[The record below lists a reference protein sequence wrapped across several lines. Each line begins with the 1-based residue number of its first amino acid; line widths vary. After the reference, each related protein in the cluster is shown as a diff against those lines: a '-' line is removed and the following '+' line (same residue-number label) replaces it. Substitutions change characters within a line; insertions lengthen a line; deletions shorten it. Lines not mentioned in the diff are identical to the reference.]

1 MRAGGP
7 IGAGDASRLCSRP
20 PARLHGAVRRGC
32 AGVPVSKPRR
42 GLFERPLA
50 QALIAALLVFGL
62 LAAFLL
68 FSHRSAEAIT
78 TTASRN
84 EVRVLATQIEGAL
97 RRIEMSIGFV
107 RDKYIRVGLHEN
119 AGTPAW
125 QASLRQLELELMHL
139 RRGFPEAVAIL
150 VTDAQGKVQAST
162 LDESPKWDIGDREYF
177 RRAREDGSTALA
189 FSEPMLNK
197 AGTRRVVVAY
207 EAIRSPAGDFVGVVA
222 VALDLQRLQD
232 LLLDVDVGRQGMVS
246 IRRSDDSRL
255 VLRWP
260 EHTASQV
267 ADFTSTE
274 PFQAIRRGETS
285 GSARYVGIVD
295 EVERSF
301 AFQALRDYPFYVVI
315 GRAVSEQFAPW
326 RQTATVATL
335 IAVATLGLVLAMQA
349 ALHRSRR
356 QLARSQRSFDA
367 LIDSRQEASC
377 AWRPDTTLLTCNER
391 YAELLGAEAASLPGS
406 RWIDNVPETRRA
418 EVNATIARMLQG
430 AGTLTTDRRLRQADG
445 RTRWLRWLDL
455 PVFDEDG
462 RCVEVRSIGQDIT
475 AHKEAELRLR
485 QLALAVAVE
494 QSPNAIVI
502 TDTAGRIEYVNEAFV
517 RSTGYTAD
525 EAIGRNPRILNAG
538 RTPAATYDD
547 LWATLERGEVWRGEF
562 INTRKDGGTY
572 TELAT
577 IAPIKQ
583 ADGGVSHYVAIKE
596 DITERREAEARIRQL
611 AYYDTLTGLPNRSL
625 MWDHLRHA
633 IAASERSGSGGML
646 LLLDLDHFKLLNDTQ
661 GHQAGDALLRE
672 VARRLRA
679 ALREEDTVA
688 RLGDDDF
695 AIVVENLGEDRDE
708 AIAHA
713 EKIAEHLHRC
723 VTAPCELG
731 LASGAYHVGA
741 SLGLT
746 LFRGRAAT
754 ADAVLKQAEVAVARA
769 KDDGRNLIR
778 FFSAAM
784 QAVVAARAE
793 LELKLRA
800 ALAGNGFRLYYQPQ
814 LDRNGRVIGAEALIR
829 CFDADGTM
837 ISPAAFIPLAEETG
851 LIVPIGEWVLE
862 TGCAQ
867 LRAWQAEPATAGLT
881 LSINV
886 SARQFHQ
893 PDFVGKVAAAV
904 ERSRIRPGG
913 LKIELTESVVLG
925 DIETTVL
932 RMRQIKALGVRF
944 ALDDFGTGYSSL
956 SYLKRLPFDQ
966 LKIDQAFVRD
976 MEKDTSSEAIVRAI
990 LALSRSL
997 ELEVVAEG
1005 VETAAQHE
1013 LLLTRGCELFQ
1024 GYLFG
1029 RPVPIEDWKAG

>member
-1 MRAGGP
+1 M
-7 IGAGDASRLCSRP
+7 
-20 PARLHGAVRRGC
+20 
-32 AGVPVSKPRR
+32 SKPRR

-119 AGTPAW
+119 AGAPAW
-125 QASLRQLELELMHL
+125 QTSLRQLELELVHL

-162 LDESPKWDIGDREYF
+162 LDEPPKWDIGDREYF
-177 RRAREDGSTALA
+177 RRAREDGSAALA

-207 EAIRSPAGDFVGVVA
+207 EAIRSPAGAFVGVVT

-267 ADFTSTE
+267 ADFTSTG

-285 GSARYVGIVD
+285 GSARYVGVVD
-295 EVERSF
+295 EVEVERSF

-367 LIDSRQEASC
+367 LIDSRQEATC

-391 YAELLGAEAASLPGS
+391 YAELLGAEAASLPGT
-406 RWIDNVPETRRA
+406 RWIDSVPEAKRA

-485 QLALAVAVE
+485 QLALAVE
-494 QSPNAIVI
+494 QSPNTIVI

-517 RSTGYTAD
+517 RTTGYTAD

-538 RTPAATYDD
+538 KTPAATYAD
-547 LWATLERGEVWRGEF
+547 LWATLSRGEVWRGEF
-562 INTRKDGGTY
+562 VNTRKDGGTY

-596 DITERREAEARIRQL
+596 DITARREAEARIRQL

-625 MWDHLRHA
+625 MWDRLRHA

-713 EKIAEHLHRC
+713 EKIAEHLHRA

-731 LASGAYHVGA
+731 LPSGLYHVGA

-746 LFRGRAAT
+746 LFRGRTET
-754 ADAVLKQAEVAVARA
+754 ADGLLKQAEVAVARA

-829 CFDADGTM
+829 CFDADGAM

>member
-1 MRAGGP
+1 MSAPRGG
-7 IGAGDASRLCSRP
+7 
-20 PARLHGAVRRGC
+20 V
-32 AGVPVSKPRR
+32 
-42 GLFERPLA
+42 FERPLV
-50 QALIAALLVFGL
+50 QAAVAVLLVFGL

-68 FSHRSAEAIT
+68 FSHRSAETIT

-97 RRIEMSIGFV
+97 RRIEMSIGFM
-107 RDKYIRVGLHEN
+107 RDKYIRIGLHEN

-125 QASLRQLELELMHL
+125 EASLVQLQLELQHL
-139 RRGFPEAVAIL
+139 ARGFPEAVAIL
-150 VTDAQGKVQAST
+150 VTDAQGKILAST
-162 LDESPKWDIGDREYF
+162 LDTPPQWDIGDREYF
-177 RRAREDGSTALA
+177 RHAREHRQDALA
-189 FSEPMLNK
+189 FSEPVIYK
-197 AGTRRVVVAY
+197 AGPRKVVVAY

-232 LLLDVDVGRQGMVS
+232 LLLGVDAGRQGMVS
-246 IRRSDDSRL
+246 IRRSDDGRL
-255 VLRWP
+255 VLRLP
-260 EHTASQV
+260 DHGASRV
-267 ADFTSTE
+267 ADITSTE
-274 PFQAIRRGETS
+274 PFLAIRRGETS
-285 GSARYVGIVD
+285 GSARYVGIAD

-315 GRAVSEQFAPW
+315 GRAISEQFAPW
-326 RQTATVATL
+326 RQTATVATI
-335 IAVATLGLVLAMQA
+335 IALATLGLLLALQA

-356 QLARSQRSFDA
+356 QLARSKRSFDA
-367 LIDSRQEASC
+367 LIDSRREATC

-391 YAELLGAEAASLPGS
+391 YAELLGTEAASLPGT
-406 RWIDNVPETRRA
+406 RWIDNVPEAKRA
-418 EVNATIARMLQG
+418 EVHATIARMLQG

-455 PVFDEDG
+455 PVLDEEG
-462 RCVEVRSIGQDIT
+462 RCVEVHSIGQDIT
-475 AHKEAELRLR
+475 AQKEVELRLR
-485 QLALAVAVE
+485 QLALAVE
-494 QSPNAIVI
+494 QSPNTIVI
-502 TDTAGRIEYVNEAFV
+502 TDTDGRIEYVNEAFV
-517 RSTGYTAD
+517 RTTGYTAA
-525 EAIGRNPRILNAG
+525 EAIGQNPRLLNAG
-538 RTPAATYDD
+538 KTPAATYAD
-547 LWATLERGEVWRGEF
+547 LWATLGRGEVWRGEF

-583 ADGGVSHYVAIKE
+583 ADGSVSHYVAIKE
-596 DITERREAEARIRQL
+596 DITGRREAEARIRQL

-625 MWDHLRHA
+625 MWDRLRHA
-633 IAASERSGSGGML
+633 IAASARSGASGML
-646 LLLDLDHFKLLNDTQ
+646 MLLDIDHFKLLNDTQ
-661 GHQAGDALLRE
+661 GHEVGDALLRE
-672 VARRLRA
+672 VAERLRG

-688 RLGDDDF
+688 RVGDDDF
-695 AIVVENLGEDRDE
+695 AIVIENLGADRDE
-708 AIAHA
+708 AIGRA

-731 LASGAYHVGA
+731 LASGPYHVGA

-746 LFRGRAAT
+746 LFRGRNAA

-778 FFSAAM
+778 FFSEAM
-784 QAVVAARAE
+784 QAVVAARAD

-829 CFDADGTM
+829 CFDAEGEM

-862 TGCAQ
+862 TACAQ
-867 LRAWQAEPATAGLT
+867 LRAWQRTPSTAGLS

-893 PDFVGKVAAAV
+893 PDFVGKVAAAI
-904 ERSRIRPGG
+904 ERHRIRPGG
-913 LKIELTESVVLG
+913 LEIELTESVVIG

-966 LKIDQAFVRD
+966 LKIDQMFVRD

-997 ELEVVAEG
+997 DLKVVAEG

>member
-1 MRAGGP
+1 MP
-7 IGAGDASRLCSRP
+7 VTVVDRL
-20 PARLHGAVRRGC
+20 
-32 AGVPVSKPRR
+32 
-42 GLFERPLA
+42 
-50 QALIAALLVFGL
+50 
-62 LAAFLL
+62 
-68 FSHRSAEAIT
+68 EAI
-78 TTASRN
+78 
-84 EVRVLATQIEGAL
+84 
-97 RRIEMSIGFV
+97 
-107 RDKYIRVGLHEN
+107 
-119 AGTPAW
+119 
-125 QASLRQLELELMHL
+125 
-139 RRGFPEAVAIL
+139 
-150 VTDAQGKVQAST
+150 
-162 LDESPKWDIGDREYF
+162 
-177 RRAREDGSTALA
+177 
-189 FSEPMLNK
+189 
-197 AGTRRVVVAY
+197 
-207 EAIRSPAGDFVGVVA
+207 
-222 VALDLQRLQD
+222 
-232 LLLDVDVGRQGMVS
+232 
-246 IRRSDDSRL
+246 
-255 VLRWP
+255 
-260 EHTASQV
+260 
-267 ADFTSTE
+267 
-274 PFQAIRRGETS
+274 
-285 GSARYVGIVD
+285 
-295 EVERSF
+295 
-301 AFQALRDYPFYVVI
+301 
-315 GRAVSEQFAPW
+315 
-326 RQTATVATL
+326 
-335 IAVATLGLVLAMQA
+335 
-349 ALHRSRR
+349 
-356 QLARSQRSFDA
+356 
-367 LIDSRQEASC
+367 
-377 AWRPDTTLLTCNER
+377 
-391 YAELLGAEAASLPGS
+391 
-406 RWIDNVPETRRA
+406 
-418 EVNATIARMLQG
+418 
-430 AGTLTTDRRLRQADG
+430 
-445 RTRWLRWLDL
+445 
-455 PVFDEDG
+455 
-462 RCVEVRSIGQDIT
+462 
-475 AHKEAELRLR
+475 
-485 QLALAVAVE
+485 
-494 QSPNAIVI
+494 
-502 TDTAGRIEYVNEAFV
+502 
-517 RSTGYTAD
+517 
-525 EAIGRNPRILNAG
+525 
-538 RTPAATYDD
+538 
-547 LWATLERGEVWRGEF
+547 
-562 INTRKDGGTY
+562 
-572 TELAT
+572 
-577 IAPIKQ
+577 
-583 ADGGVSHYVAIKE
+583 
-596 DITERREAEARIRQL
+596 
-611 AYYDTLTGLPNRSL
+611 
-625 MWDHLRHA
+625 
-633 IAASERSGSGGML
+633 
-646 LLLDLDHFKLLNDTQ
+646 
-661 GHQAGDALLRE
+661 E
-672 VARRLRA
+672 VAQRLRA

-688 RLGDDDF
+688 RVGDDDF

-746 LFRGRAAT
+746 LFRGRATA
-754 ADAVLKQAEVAVARA
+754 ADAVLNQAEVAVARA

-778 FFSAAM
+778 FFSEEM

-814 LDRNGRVIGAEALIR
+814 LDRSGRVIGAEALIR
-829 CFDADGTM
+829 CFDADGAM

-913 LKIELTESVVLG
+913 LKIELTESVVIG

>member
-1 MRAGGP
+1 M
-7 IGAGDASRLCSRP
+7 
-20 PARLHGAVRRGC
+20 
-32 AGVPVSKPRR
+32 SKPRR
-42 GLFERPLA
+42 GVFERPLA

-68 FSHRSAEAIT
+68 FSHRSADAIT
-78 TTASRN
+78 STAARN

-97 RRIEMSIGFV
+97 RRIEMSIGFLH
-107 RDKYIRVGLHEN
+107 DKYVRVGLHEN
-119 AGTPAW
+119 TGTPAW
-125 QASLRQLELELMHL
+125 QESLRRLQQDMLYLA
-139 RRGFPEAVAIL
+139 RDFPEVVAI
-150 VTDAQGKVQAST
+150 VVADARGRIQAST
-162 LDESPKWDIGDREYF
+162 LDGPPQWEIQDREYF
-177 RRAREDGSTALA
+177 RDALESGSAALA
-189 FSEPMLNK
+189 FSAPLVSK
-197 AGTRRVVVAY
+197 GKSRKVVVAHQ
-207 EAIRSPAGDFVGVVA
+207 AIRDPAGEFVGVVA

-232 LLLDVDVGRQGMVS
+232 LLLDVDVGRLGMVS
-246 IRRSDDSRL
+246 IRRSDEGSL

-260 EHTASQV
+260 EHNASQV
-267 ADFTSTE
+267 ADFTSTR
-274 PFQAIRRGETS
+274 PFQAIRRGELS

-301 AFQALRDYPFYVVI
+301 AFQALHGYPFYVVI
-315 GRAVSEQFAPW
+315 GRATSEQFAPW
-326 RQTATVATL
+326 RQTALVASIIALTTL
-335 IAVATLGLVLAMQA
+335 ALLLAMQFR
-349 ALHRSRR
+349 LHRSRR
-356 QLARSQRSFDA
+356 QLARTKRDFDA
-367 LIDSRQEASC
+367 LIDSREEAIC
-377 AWRPDTTLLTCNER
+377 AWLPDTTLLSCNER
-391 YAELLGAEAASLPGS
+391 YAELRGAEATSLPGT
-406 RWIDNVPETRRA
+406 RWIDSVPEQKR
-418 EVNATIARMLQG
+418 EATLGAIGQMLQG
-430 AGTLTTDRRLRQADG
+430 AGTLTTDRRVRQADG
-445 RTRWLRWLDL
+445 SSRWLRWLDL

-462 RCVEVRSIGQDIT
+462 RCVEIRSIGQDIT

-485 QLALAVAVE
+485 QLALAVE

-502 TDTAGRIEYVNEAFV
+502 TDTAGHIEYVNEAFE
-517 RSTGYTAD
+517 RTTGYTAA
-525 EAIGRNPRILNAG
+525 EAIGHNPRILNAG
-538 RTPAATYDD
+538 KTPAATYAD
-547 LWATLERGEVWRGEF
+547 LWATLSRGEVWRGEF
-562 INTRKDGGTY
+562 VNTRKDGGTY

-611 AYYDTLTGLPNRSL
+611 AFYDTLTGLPNRSL
-625 MWDHLRHA
+625 MWDRLRHA
-633 IAASERSGSGGML
+633 IAASARSGSNAML

-661 GHQAGDALLRE
+661 GHHAGDALLRE

-713 EKIAEHLHRC
+713 EKIAEHLHRA

-814 LDRNGRVIGAEALIR
+814 LDRDGRVIGAEALIR
-829 CFDADGTM
+829 CFDADGAM

-862 TGCAQ
+862 TACAQ
-867 LRAWQAEPATAGLT
+867 LRAWQREPATAALT

-893 PDFVGKVAAAV
+893 PDFVGKVAAAI
-904 ERSRIRPGG
+904 ERSRIHPGG
-913 LKIELTESVVLG
+913 LKIELTESVVIG

-966 LKIDQAFVRD
+966 LKIDQVFVRD

-990 LALSRSL
+990 LAISRSL

>member
-1 MRAGGP
+1 MKRA
-7 IGAGDASRLCSRP
+7 AFSLLQRQVA
-20 PARLHGAVRRGC
+20 A
-32 AGVPVSKPRR
+32 
-42 GLFERPLA
+42 PLA
-50 QALIAALLVFGL
+50 QAAVAALLVFSL
-62 LAAFLL
+62 LGAFLL
-68 FSHRSAEAIT
+68 FSYNSAEAIT

-84 EVRVLATQIEGAL
+84 EARVLATQIEGAL
-97 RRIEMSIGFV
+97 RRIEMSVGFV

-125 QASLRQLELELMHL
+125 EASLQQLELELTHL
-139 RRGFPEAVAIL
+139 ARGFPEAVAIL
-150 VTDAQGKVQAST
+150 VADAEGRIQAST
-162 LDESPKWDIGDREYF
+162 LDEAPPWDIGDRDYF
-177 RRAREDGSTALA
+177 RRARENGSGALE
-189 FSEPMLNK
+189 FSDPLLYK
-197 AGTRRVVVAY
+197 GGPRKVVVAY

-232 LLLDVDVGRQGMVS
+232 LLLGVDVGRQGMVS
-246 IRRSDDSRL
+246 IRRSDDGRL

-260 EHTASQV
+260 EHVASQV

-274 PFQAIRRGETS
+274 PFLAIRRGEQSGTS
-285 GSARYVGIVD
+285 RYVGIVD
-295 EVERSF
+295 AVERSF
-301 AFQALRDYPFYVVI
+301 AFQTLRNYPFYVVI
-315 GRAVSEQFAPW
+315 GRAMSEQFAPW

-335 IAVATLGLVLAMQA
+335 IALATLALLLAMQA
-349 ALHRSRR
+349 GLHRSRR
-356 QLARSQRSFDA
+356 QLARTMRDFDA
-367 LIDSRQEASC
+367 LIESRQEATC
-377 AWRPDTTLLTCNER
+377 AWLPDTTLLTCNER
-391 YAELLGAEAASLPGS
+391 YAELLETPAASLPGT
-406 RWIDNVPETRRA
+406 RWIDNVPETKRETVQSA
-418 EVNATIARMLQG
+418 IAQMLQG
-430 AGTLTTDRRLRQADG
+430 AGTLTTDRSIRQADG
-445 RTRWLRWLDL
+445 STRWLRWLDL
-455 PVFDEDG
+455 PVFDEEG
-462 RCVEVRSIGQDIT
+462 HCTEVRSIGHDIT

-485 QLALAVAVE
+485 QLALAVE
-494 QSPNAIVI
+494 QSPNTIVI
-502 TDTAGRIEYVNEAFV
+502 TDTEGRIEYVNEAFV
-517 RSTGYTAD
+517 RTTGYTAD

-538 RTPAATYDD
+538 KTPAATYGD
-547 LWATLERGEVWRGEF
+547 LWATLSRGELWRGEF
-562 INTRKDGGTY
+562 VNTRKDGGTY

-583 ADGGVSHYVAIKE
+583 ADGSISHYVAIKE

-625 MWDHLRHA
+625 MWDRLRHA

-646 LLLDLDHFKLLNDTQ
+646 LLLDVDHFKMLNDTQ
-661 GHQAGDALLRE
+661 GHQAGDTLLRE
-672 VARRLRA
+672 VAQRLRA

-688 RLGDDDF
+688 RVGDDDF

-746 LFRGRAAT
+746 LFRGRATA
-754 ADAVLKQAEVAVARA
+754 ADAVLNQAEVAVARA

-778 FFSAAM
+778 FFSEEM

-800 ALAGNGFRLYYQPQ
+800 ALAGNGFLLYYQPQ
-814 LDRNGRVIGAEALIR
+814 LDRSGRVIGAEALIR
-829 CFDADGTM
+829 CFDADGAM

>member
-125 QASLRQLELELMHL
+125 QASLRQLELELVHL

-162 LDESPKWDIGDREYF
+162 LDESTKWDIGDREYF

-267 ADFTSTE
+267 ADFTSTG

-583 ADGGVSHYVAIKE
+583 VDGGVSHYVAIKE
-596 DITERREAEARIRQL
+596 DITARREAEARIRQL

-713 EKIAEHLHRC
+713 EKIAEHLHRA

-746 LFRGRAAT
+746 LFRGRT
-754 ADAVLKQAEVAVARA
+754 ESADGLLKQAEVAVARA

-867 LRAWQAEPATAGLT
+867 LRAWQAEPATVGLT

>member
-1 MRAGGP
+1 
-7 IGAGDASRLCSRP
+7 
-20 PARLHGAVRRGC
+20 
-32 AGVPVSKPRR
+32 VSKPRR

-295 EVERSF
+295 EIERSF

-335 IAVATLGLVLAMQA
+335 IAVATLGLLLAMQA

-377 AWRPDTTLLTCNER
+377 TWRPDTTLLTCNER

-485 QLALAVAVE
+485 QLALAVE

-713 EKIAEHLHRC
+713 EKIAEHLHRA

-731 LASGAYHVGA
+731 LPSGLYHVGA

-746 LFRGRAAT
+746 LFRGRAET
-754 ADAVLKQAEVAVARA
+754 ADGLLKQAEVAVARA

-829 CFDADGTM
+829 CFDADGAM

-862 TGCAQ
+862 TACAQ
-867 LRAWQAEPATAGLT
+867 LRAWQREPATAGLT

-893 PDFVGKVAAAV
+893 PDFVGKVAAAI
-904 ERSRIRPGG
+904 ERSRIRAGG

-966 LKIDQAFVRD
+966 LKIDQVFVRD

-990 LALSRSL
+990 LAISRSL
-997 ELEVVAEG
+997 DLEVVAEG

-1029 RPVPIEDWKAG
+1029 RPVPIEDWKLERPPS

>member
-1 MRAGGP
+1 M
-7 IGAGDASRLCSRP
+7 
-20 PARLHGAVRRGC
+20 
-32 AGVPVSKPRR
+32 SKPRR
-42 GLFERPLA
+42 GVFERPLA

-68 FSHRSAEAIT
+68 FSHRSADAIT
-78 TTASRN
+78 STAARN

-97 RRIEMSIGFV
+97 RRIEMSIGFLH
-107 RDKYIRVGLHEN
+107 DKYVRVGLHEN

-125 QASLRQLELELMHL
+125 QESLRRLQQDMLYLA
-139 RRGFPEAVAIL
+139 RDFPEVVAI
-150 VTDAQGKVQAST
+150 VVADARGRIQAST
-162 LDESPKWDIGDREYF
+162 LDGPPQWEIQDREYF
-177 RRAREDGSTALA
+177 RDALESGSAALA
-189 FSEPMLNK
+189 FSAPLVSK
-197 AGTRRVVVAY
+197 GKSRKVVVAHQ
-207 EAIRSPAGDFVGVVA
+207 AIRDPAGEFVGVVA

-232 LLLDVDVGRQGMVS
+232 LLLDVDVGRLGMVS
-246 IRRSDDSRL
+246 IRRSDEGSL

-260 EHTASQV
+260 EHNASQV
-267 ADFTSTE
+267 ADFTSTR
-274 PFQAIRRGETS
+274 PFQAIRRGELS

-301 AFQALRDYPFYVVI
+301 AFQALHGYPFYVVI
-315 GRAVSEQFAPW
+315 GRATSEQFAPW
-326 RQTATVATL
+326 RQTALVASIIALTTL
-335 IAVATLGLVLAMQA
+335 ALLLAMQFR
-349 ALHRSRR
+349 LHRSRR
-356 QLARSQRSFDA
+356 QLARTKRDFDA
-367 LIDSRQEASC
+367 LIDSREEAIC
-377 AWRPDTTLLTCNER
+377 AWLPDTTLLSCNER
-391 YAELLGAEAASLPGS
+391 YAELRGAEATSLPGT
-406 RWIDNVPETRRA
+406 RWIDSVPEQKR
-418 EVNATIARMLQG
+418 EATLGAIGQMLQG
-430 AGTLTTDRRLRQADG
+430 AGTLTTDRRVRQADG
-445 RTRWLRWLDL
+445 SSRWLRWLDL

-462 RCVEVRSIGQDIT
+462 RCVEIRSIGQDIT

-485 QLALAVAVE
+485 QLALAVE

-502 TDTAGRIEYVNEAFV
+502 TDTAGHIEYVNEAFE
-517 RSTGYTAD
+517 RTTGYTAA
-525 EAIGRNPRILNAG
+525 EAIGHNPRILNAG
-538 RTPAATYDD
+538 KTPAATYAD
-547 LWATLERGEVWRGEF
+547 LWATLSRGEVWRGEF
-562 INTRKDGGTY
+562 VNTRKDGGTY

-611 AYYDTLTGLPNRSL
+611 AFYDTLTGLPNRSL
-625 MWDHLRHA
+625 MWDRLRHA
-633 IAASERSGSGGML
+633 IAASARSGSNAML
-646 LLLDLDHFKLLNDTQ
+646 LLLDLDHFKQLNDTQ
-661 GHQAGDALLRE
+661 GHHAGDALLCE

-713 EKIAEHLHRC
+713 EKIAEHLHRA

-778 FFSAAM
+778 FFSEAM

-814 LDRNGRVIGAEALIR
+814 LDRDGRVIGAEALIR
-829 CFDADGTM
+829 CFDADGAM

-862 TGCAQ
+862 TACAQ
-867 LRAWQAEPATAGLT
+867 LRAWQREPATAALT

-893 PDFVGKVAAAV
+893 PDFVGKVAAAI
-904 ERSRIRPGG
+904 ERSRIHPGG
-913 LKIELTESVVLG
+913 LKIELTESVVIG

-966 LKIDQAFVRD
+966 LKIDQVFVRD

-990 LALSRSL
+990 LAISRSL
-997 ELEVVAEG
+997 DLEVVAEG
-1005 VETAAQHE
+1005 VETTAQHE

-1029 RPVPIEDWKAG
+1029 RPVPIEAWKAD

>member
-1 MRAGGP
+1 M
-7 IGAGDASRLCSRP
+7 
-20 PARLHGAVRRGC
+20 
-32 AGVPVSKPRR
+32 SKPRR

-125 QASLRQLELELMHL
+125 QASLRQLELELVHL

-267 ADFTSTE
+267 ADFTSTG

-335 IAVATLGLVLAMQA
+335 IAVATLGLLLAMQA

-485 QLALAVAVE
+485 QLALAVE

-713 EKIAEHLHRC
+713 EKIAEHLHRA

-746 LFRGRAAT
+746 LFRGRT
-754 ADAVLKQAEVAVARA
+754 ESADGLLKQAEVAVARA

-829 CFDADGTM
+829 CFDADGAM

-862 TGCAQ
+862 TACAQ
-867 LRAWQAEPATAGLT
+867 LRAWQREPATAGLT

-893 PDFVGKVAAAV
+893 PDFVRKVAAAI
-904 ERSRIRPGG
+904 ERSRIRAGG

-966 LKIDQAFVRD
+966 LKIDQVFVRD

-990 LALSRSL
+990 LAISRSL
-997 ELEVVAEG
+997 DLEVVAEG

-1029 RPVPIEDWKAG
+1029 RPVPIEDWKLERPPS

>member
-267 ADFTSTE
+267 ADFTSTG

-335 IAVATLGLVLAMQA
+335 IAVATLGLLLAMQA

-485 QLALAVAVE
+485 QLALAVE

-596 DITERREAEARIRQL
+596 DITERREAEARIRQP

-713 EKIAEHLHRC
+713 EKIAEHLHRA

-746 LFRGRAAT
+746 LFRGRT
-754 ADAVLKQAEVAVARA
+754 ESADGLLKQAEVAVARA

-862 TGCAQ
+862 TACAQ
-867 LRAWQAEPATAGLT
+867 LRAWQREPATAGLT

-893 PDFVGKVAAAV
+893 PDFVGKVAAAI
-904 ERSRIRPGG
+904 ERSRIRAGG

-966 LKIDQAFVRD
+966 LKIDQVFVRD

-990 LALSRSL
+990 LAISRSL
-997 ELEVVAEG
+997 DLEVVAEG